1 MYRLSPF
8 TPLFFSPSADRHGVE
23 SNCVQVFSGTDRI
36 LIEIIATDELAA
48 PPTLFVRDAIG
59 GKEFSYNW
67 RAWEMNGTTT
77 LYFVDLSGMDEG
89 IYTAIIG
96 TNVSK
101 EFAVTYNDDV
111 LCDTVLFQYSN
122 RDNRQRNDV
131 VFWID
136 SMQHFFDFR
145 VPGGFKDDNWAFGVS
160 NEQFLTSDND
170 KIDLYSQESTVK
182 ALTIGNGDGC
192 PVWFAELVNRILCCN
207 YVYIDKTRYS
217 RNESEVPEMTQE
229 VEGQKSYIFTQGLQK
244 IVNLDPTIESRN
256 LLMMRRVPG
265 ENDIYRMN
273 TISSEDNEYF
283 YLIV

>member
-1 MYRLSPF
+1 M
-8 TPLFFSPSADRHGVE
+8 
-23 SNCVQVFSGTDRI
+23 QVFSGTDRI

-77 LYFVDLSGMDEG
+77 RYFVDLSGMDEG

-136 SMQHFFDFR
+136 SMQHCFDFR
-145 VPGGFKDDNWAFGVS
+145 VPGGFKDDNWGFCS
-160 NEQFLTSDND
+160 PW
-170 KIDLYSQESTVK
+170 I
-182 ALTIGNGDGC
+182 
-192 PVWFAELVNRILCCN
+192 P
-207 YVYIDKTRYS
+207 
-217 RNESEVPEMTQE
+217 
-229 VEGQKSYIFTQGLQK
+229 
-244 IVNLDPTIESRN
+244 
-256 LLMMRRVPG
+256 
-265 ENDIYRMN
+265 
-273 TISSEDNEYF
+273 
-283 YLIV
+283 